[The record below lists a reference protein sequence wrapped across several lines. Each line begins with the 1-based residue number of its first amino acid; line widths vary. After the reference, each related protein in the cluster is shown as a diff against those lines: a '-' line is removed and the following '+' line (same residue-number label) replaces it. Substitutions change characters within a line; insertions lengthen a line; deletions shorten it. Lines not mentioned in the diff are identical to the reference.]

1 MEADESEDVSW
12 QAGDPGEP
20 LAYALVWD
28 QAQKQR

>member
-1 MEADESEDVSW
+1 MEAGESEVGSW

-20 LAYALVWD
+20 LAYASVWD